1 MIEYKYKDYL
11 MEIKPLE
18 NGKCE
23 YLVNVHDFG
32 NLESL
37 VDRTLSYNELNYW
50 IANIERYISEN
61 KYNY

>member
-1 MIEYKYKDYL
+1 MITFKHKDYL
-11 MEIKPLE
+11 MEFKPLE

-37 VDRTLSYNELNYW
+37 VDRVLSYDQLNYW
-50 IANIERYISEN
+50 IDNIERYISEN

>member
-1 MIEYKYKDYL
+1 MIQYKHKDYL
-11 MEIKPLE
+11 MEIEPLE
-18 NGKCE
+18 NGNCE

-37 VDRTLSYNELNYW
+37 VNRTLSYNELNYW